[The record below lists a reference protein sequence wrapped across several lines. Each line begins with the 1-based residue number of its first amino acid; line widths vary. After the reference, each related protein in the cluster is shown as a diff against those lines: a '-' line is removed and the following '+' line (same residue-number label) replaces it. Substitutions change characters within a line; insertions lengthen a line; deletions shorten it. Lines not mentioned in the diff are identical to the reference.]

1 MYKSIRILRIFIAI
15 LALAVPT
22 WALIAGYDSVFVRMQ
37 IFTAF
42 LTGVAATLVFW
53 AAVTLIYGRIY
64 CSTLCPLGTCMDG
77 ISWISRF
84 VMRTSRNYRYHI
96 TPGAI
101 RFISLIAALVL
112 MFIGTGILPTL
123 LDPYTAYARM
133 VTEFVMRPLGLE
145 SPSVCF
151 GISAFAAAA
160 ATALAIVAIAPKRG
174 RLLCNSVCPV
184 GILLGIGSSK
194 AVFHAEIDPDKCINC
209 GLCEQNCK
217 AECIDSKM
225 HTIDYQRCVVCFDC
239 MAVCPNGAISYKT
252 GRNRLSMPMMQSTS
266 ASQSQMN
273 SNETIS

>member
-1 MYKSIRILRIFIAI
+1 MGAYRRIRQRICENADFYGVSHRRGCDACFLGCRDPYLWSDILF
-15 LALAVPT
+15 
-22 WALIAGYDSVFVRMQ
+22 Y
-37 IFTAF
+37 
-42 LTGVAATLVFW
+42 TLPVGN
-53 AAVTLIYGRIY
+53 LYGRNELDFALCDAHIPQLPLPHHSRRNTLYLTY
-64 CSTLCPLGTCMDG
+64 CGLGTD
-77 ISWISRF
+77 
-84 VMRTSRNYRYHI
+84 VYRHGY
-96 TPGAI
+96 
-101 RFISLIAALVL
+101 
-112 MFIGTGILPTL
+112 L

-160 ATALAIVAIAPKRG
+160 ATALAIVAVAPKRG

-217 AECIDSKM
+217 SECIDSKM